1 MPSGGTGPVCERTV
15 AECVD
20 VPAHSGS
27 LAGAERVGEA
37 AEDGRIVRIGV
48 WSRGGEVRARYRAS
62 TCASLIAFAEVA
74 CAAIEAGAPA
84 DACTLRSLVRGVH
97 PLHRHRADLVAAAVR
112 AALTPERKT

>member
-1 MPSGGTGPVCERTV
+1 M

-20 VPAHSGS
+20 VPAHAGS

-37 AEDGRIVRIGV
+37 ADGGRIVRIGV
-48 WSRGGEVRARYRAS
+48 WSRGAGARARFRAS
-62 TCASLIAFAEVA
+62 TCASLIAYAEVA

-84 DACTLRSLVRGVH
+84 DAGALRSLVLGVH
-97 PLHRHRADLVAAAVR
+97 PLHRDRADLVAGAVS